1 MLDGG
6 KQMPKIYDGWMNEQ
20 IAKQAS
26 TGIANALAAGY
37 DKIEV
42 QFPPVPNLDEVRV
55 VFVAVGYIPFL
66 LVCLL
71 FVCSQPIGLFTNNIK
86 LFCCRKKL
94 SNNFFSIFFRSNLE
108 HPSTKNLEPMSWAK
122 I

>member
-1 MLDGG
+1 MLCGAALLSVQTSWALVPMLDGG

-55 VFVAVGYIPFL
+55 VLLLLDIFLFCLYVCFSFVPNQS
-66 LVCLL
+66 
-71 FVCSQPIGLFTNNIK
+71 VCSRIISSCFAVQ
-86 LFCCRKKL
+86 KKTL
-94 SNNFFSIFFRSNLE
+94 
-108 HPSTKNLEPMSWAK
+108 
-122 I
+122 